1 MIDIVSKDIIDKY
14 ALVRTS
20 AGRAEEVIDVIV
32 QRYANDLDEFV
43 SNAETYLN
51 AVRDS
56 DTQSFDDGTLQRM
69 VMRLPILLYRVC
81 EGLDRASIDSDVSK
95 AAVEAVRSQ
104 NYLDAPEG
112 TIPER
117 KAYADL
123 KTLDESAIVDLTK
136 HVHSRLKGKIEA
148 ANSLFDAIRKVMSA
162 RDTDKGVFGRE
173 QRR

>member
-20 AGRAEEVIDVIV
+20 AGRAEEVIDTVV
-32 QRYANDLDEFV
+32 QRYASDLDEFV
-43 SNAETYLN
+43 TNAEDYLN
-51 AVRDS
+51 KVRDS
-56 DTQSFDDGTLQRM
+56 DTQEFDDGTLQRM

-81 EGLDRASIDSDVSK
+81 KGLDRAAIDSDVSK
-95 AAVEAVRSQ
+95 AAVESVRSTH
-104 NYLDAPEG
+104 YLAAPEG

-123 KTLDESAIVDLTK
+123 KTFEESAIVDLTK

-162 RDTDKGVFGRE
+162 RSDDKGVFGRE